1 MIYIIASK
9 RSKRRTSKKSKS
21 RTKRR
26 RLQRGRGQ
34 LFSSETETGTG
45 TKRKSSFEL
54 YREEQ
59 EKNAVKEECPIC
71 YEQKELCPMKPCNHK
86 ICRECY
92 SKLRELTCPLCRRPI
107 RGALIC

>member
-1 MIYIIASK
+1 MASK
-9 RSKRRTSKKSKS
+9 RSKSRASKKSKS

-26 RLQRGRGQ
+26 RLQRGRG
-34 LFSSETETGTG
+34 LGFSRPKETGTG

-59 EKNAVKEECPIC
+59 EKNAIKEECPIC

-92 SKLRELTCPLCRRPI
+92 SELRELSCPLCRQPI
-107 RGALIC
+107 HGAIIC

>member
-1 MIYIIASK
+1 MASK
-9 RSKRRTSKKSKS
+9 RRASKKSKS

-26 RLQRGRGQ
+26 RLQRGRG
-34 LFSSETETGTG
+34 LGFSSETGTGTGTGTG

-107 RGALIC
+107 RSALIC